1 MKELILRYDEG
12 AGAWREVKEPY
23 ITIEVETEEDFI
35 SIQEAVKKQHP
46 MKLKAHTTSG
56 AYGRCPRCNELV
68 KSYYAKYCDQCGQK
82 LDWSERR

>member
-1 MKELILRYDEG
+1 MTKFIRFDAKKDQWILH
-12 AGAWREVKEPY
+12 KEPY
-23 ITIEVETEEDFI
+23 ATIEVATEEDFNEI
-35 SIQEAVKKQHP
+35 KAAIEKQKP

-68 KSYYAKYCDQCGQK
+68 KSYYEKYCDQCGQK